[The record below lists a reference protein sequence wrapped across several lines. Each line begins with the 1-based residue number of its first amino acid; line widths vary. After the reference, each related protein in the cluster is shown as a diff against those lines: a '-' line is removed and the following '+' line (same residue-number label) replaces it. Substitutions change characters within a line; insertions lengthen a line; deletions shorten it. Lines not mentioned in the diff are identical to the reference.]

1 MAAALVTG
9 GAGFVGSHVADALL
23 RMGMKV
29 TVIDDLSQGFW
40 RNVPEGCEFR
50 RISVNDAHAIDA
62 LFERRRFRYVYHL
75 AAYAAEGMSHF
86 IRAFNYSNNLIGSV
100 NLINASVRHGVDRFV
115 FASSIAV
122 YGAAPLPFTEK
133 TRSSP
138 EDPYG
143 IAKLAVE
150 QDLHAAAR
158 HFGLRSIIFRPH
170 NIYGERQNLS
180 DPYRNVIGIFMR
192 QVLAGEPCT
201 VFGDGSQTRAFSYVE
216 DVAPLI
222 ARSVYVPAAV
232 GKVFNIGADRQYRV
246 DRIAEMVQYA
256 LGRRTGIRCL
266 DQRNEVAHAYC
277 SHARL
282 REVFGPA
289 ETISIEEGIS
299 RMAAWAQN
307 TEIAPPRWSP
317 DVEIAKNMPA
327 SWARIATGTA
337 RAAGGR

>member
-1 MAAALVTG
+1 
-9 GAGFVGSHVADALL
+9 
-23 RMGMKV
+23 MGMKV
-29 TVIDDLSQGFW
+29 TVVDDLSQGFW
-40 RNVPEGCEFR
+40 RNIPEGCEFHR
-50 RISVNDAHAIDA
+50 LSVNDAEAIDA
-62 LFERRRFRYVYHL
+62 LFERRHFRYVYHL

-100 NLINASVRHGVDRFV
+100 NLINASVRHGVDCFV
-115 FASSIAV
+115 FTSSIAV

-133 TRSSP
+133 TRPSP

-158 HFGLRSIIFRPH
+158 QFGLRSIIFRPH

-201 VFGDGSQTRAFSYVE
+201 VFGDGSQTRAFSFVE
-216 DVAPLI
+216 NVAPLI
-222 ARSVYVPAAV
+222 ASSVYIPGAV

-246 DRIAEMVQYA
+246 DRIAEMVQDA
-256 LGRRTGIRCL
+256 LGRRTGIRSL
-266 DQRNEVAHAYC
+266 ELRNEVAHAYC

-282 REVFGPA
+282 RQVFGPDEGA
-289 ETISIEEGIS
+289 NIEDGIR
-299 RMAAWAQN
+299 RMAAWARSI
-307 TEIAPPRWSP
+307 EIAPPRWSP
-317 DVEIAKNMPA
+317 DIEISKNMPA
-327 SWARIATGTA
+327 SWTRIASGAAQVA
-337 RAAGGR
+337 RSSA